1 MKSVE
6 VQIVEAPKEAV
17 VQTTR
22 DSECQTDFEP
32 PVEKSQQTSAD
43 IANQTTEVYEQAV
56 QTTTDMQSQTI
67 TVEAELNLD
76 DK

>member
-1 MKSVE
+1 MKPWIKKPVMKSVE

-32 PVEKSQQTSAD
+32 PVEKSQQTSMD
-43 IANQTTEVYEQAV
+43 IANQMTEVYEQAV
-56 QTTTDMQSQTI
+56 QTTYRLADS
-67 TVEAELNLD
+67 D
-76 DK
+76 YCS

>member
-6 VQIVEAPKEAV
+6 VQIVVAPKEAV

-22 DSECQTDFEP
+22 DSECQTDFEL

-56 QTTTDMQSQTI
+56 QTTTDMHSQTI

>member
-1 MKSVE
+1 M
-6 VQIVEAPKEAV
+6 
-17 VQTTR
+17 QTTR

-32 PVEKSQQTSAD
+32 SVEKSQQTSAD